1 MINQVGHCGGIGR
14 KKEGKIEPLPGPT
27 SITRADKDRL
37 RTDKVTDRQTSDKGM
52 ATTNPAYFREQ
63 ASVNL
68 STGRGRDSRERERDR
83 KREE

>member
-37 RTDKVTDRQTSDKGM
+37 RTDKVTDRQTSDKGV
-52 ATTNPAYFREQ
+52 ATANPPTS
-63 ASVNL
+63 ASRLQSIGQQGGV
-68 STGRGRDSRERERDR
+68 EIAARERDR

>member
-52 ATTNPAYFREQ
+52 ATTYPAYFREQ
-63 ASVNL
+63 ATVNR
-68 STGRGRDSRERERDR
+68 STGRGRDSRERER
-83 KREE
+83 